1 MVNRLFIILLF
12 FIAYASHATEY
23 PIRKPPQRLD
33 DDPEKKEYY
42 WLSPRVS
49 VLIPNSIANKSL
61 KKSFAGVYE
70 LGAGLNVMVF
80 KGLFIGANYKT
91 GEYKLK
97 GVTGQAA
104 FDYNPVMKLNK
115 AGIKVGGDKFI
126 GDRNKIIFSAAVT
139 LGRNWTAFK
148 GLRCVDTT
156 MSPKI
161 NSFSTTFIE
170 PEINLYFLIE
180 NNVGIGATI
189 SYTMV
194 NKIFEPKEL
203 CLDDWQAYGKTGS
216 SPMQFINFGFGIY
229 YSFLKK
235 KRQ

>member
-1 MVNRLFIILLF
+1 MLNRLFIAFLF
-12 FIAYASHATEY
+12 LPAYTTYAIEY
-23 PIRKPPQRLD
+23 SIEKPLQHID
-33 DDPEKKEYY
+33 GDPEKKEYY
-42 WLSPRVS
+42 WFSPRVT
-49 VLIPNSIANKSL
+49 VMIPNSIANKSL
-61 KKSFAGVYE
+61 KKSFVGVYE
-70 LGAGLNVMVF
+70 LGAGLNIMVF
-80 KGLFIGANYKT
+80 KGLFIGGNYKT

-104 FDYNPVMKLNK
+104 FDYNPIMKLNN
-115 AGIKVGGDKFI
+115 AGIKVGGDKYI
-126 GDRNKIIFSAAVT
+126 GDRNKIIFSTALT
-139 LGRNWTAFK
+139 LGRNWTSFK

-156 MSPKI
+156 VSPKI

-170 PEINLYFLIE
+170 PEISLYFLIE

-189 SYTMV
+189 SYSMV

-203 CLDDWQAYGKTGS
+203 CLDQWQTYGKTGS

-235 KRQ
+235 KSQ